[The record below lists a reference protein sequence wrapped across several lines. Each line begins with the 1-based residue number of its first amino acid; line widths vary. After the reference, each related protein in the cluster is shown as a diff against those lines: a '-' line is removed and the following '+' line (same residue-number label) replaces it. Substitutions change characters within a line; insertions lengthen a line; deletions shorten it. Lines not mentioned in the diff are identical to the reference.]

1 MIRIPN
7 RIILILRMIGS
18 MMFGIRVFSLFLS
31 VSYYSILRLANLF
44 TEIFKIFRMNG
55 VVLSI
60 GDLILR
66 LQMI

>member
-1 MIRIPN
+1 
-7 RIILILRMIGS
+7 MIGS